1 MPARMWILRVVVGLM
16 CVGFAYFLGRSLALP
31 QTHGRRGTGPA
42 SWGIRT
48 ALSGGAVLWGAGIDI
63 LAIVVY
69 ALAIA
74 SGAGGYFMGKRAKE
88 PEEDPTKQMFP
99 DD

>member
-1 MPARMWILRVVVGLM
+1 MPAKMWILRIVVGLM
-16 CVGFAYFLGRSLALP
+16 CVGFAYLLGRSLALP
-31 QTHGRRGTGPA
+31 QTRGRRGTGPA

-48 ALSGGAVLWGAGIDI
+48 ALAGGAVLWGVGIDL

-69 ALAIA
+69 LLAIG
-74 SGAGGYFMGKRAKE
+74 SGAAGYFLGKKPGE

-99 DD
+99 DE

>member
-1 MPARMWILRVVVGLM
+1 MWILRVVVGLM

-31 QTHGRRGTGPA
+31 QTHGRKGTGPA

-69 ALAIA
+69 LA
-74 SGAGGYFMGKRAKE
+74 GDCVRGPGGYFMGKRPKK